1 MRQESEQ
8 AKQGN
13 DAMAVSP
20 KDDLSAK
27 HPISEYRERIAEL
40 RGYAAEDGF
49 NIDPASEYDFGRF
62 IVSTPGMRR
71 AMLTLDEN
79 GCLRAHWADDA
90 VGQVGIEFLGEGVTE
105 FALIREPNE
114 EWDAGRGDFA
124 EAKERVKAFGLTGL
138 VGV

>member
-1 MRQESEQ
+1 MATTPKES
-8 AKQGN
+8 
-13 DAMAVSP
+13 
-20 KDDLSAK
+20 LSAK
-27 HPISEYRERIAEL
+27 HPLSEYRERIAEL

-49 NIDPASEYDFGRF
+49 DMAAASADDFGRF

-79 GCLRAHWADDA
+79 GCLRAHWADDV
-90 VGQVGIEFLGEGVTE
+90 VGEVGIEFLGEGVTE
-105 FALIREPNE
+105 FVFIREPNE

-124 EAKERVKAFGLTGL
+124 EAKERVKAFGLGEL

>member
-1 MRQESEQ
+1 
-8 AKQGN
+8 
-13 DAMAVSP
+13 MAVSP

-27 HPISEYRERIAEL
+27 HPLSEYRERIDEL
-40 RGYAAEDGF
+40 RGYASADGF
-49 NIDPASEYDFGRF
+49 DMAAVSENDFGRF
-62 IVSTPGMRR
+62 VTSTPGMRR

-79 GCLRAHWADDA
+79 GCLRAHWADDV

-105 FALIREPNE
+105 FVFISNPNE

-124 EAKERVKAFGLTGL
+124 EAKELVKAFGLGEL